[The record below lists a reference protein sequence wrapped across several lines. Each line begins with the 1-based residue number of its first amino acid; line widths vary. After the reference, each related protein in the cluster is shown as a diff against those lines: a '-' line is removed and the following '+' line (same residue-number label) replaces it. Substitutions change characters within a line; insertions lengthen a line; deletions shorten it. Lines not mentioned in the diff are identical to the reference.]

1 MKGKFGNLSVN
12 AKENYIYTRRLSE
25 YSELNQKLYLWV
37 IQETKLGNTY
47 YNTEG
52 SYTNYSTKFVVEA
65 KEIKRTT
72 LPQLNLILQKFSIG
86 HWTSSTSNETGNYTY
101 INFNFPSSTENR
113 KFTLKIGKITNT
125 TILNKIK
132 NNDYS
137 GITELLT
144 YAKNNNSIYSK
155 ELTTTST
162 AYFGE
167 FSIIIALI
175 FSIASAW
182 GSYYYSDKIVLASCH
197 ARPATREEDLKLVN
211 ILDALMVTAGLPKKP
226 DLYVVE
232 DAQPNAFATG
242 RNPEHAI
249 ICVTTGLL
257 QKLDYYELEGVI
269 AHEMSHIKNYD
280 ILLSAVVSVF
290 VGLIVM
296 LSDMFSRII
305 FWGGSK
311 DRDSDSKANGI
322 LMLLGLICLIL
333 SPIFGTLMQLALSR
347 RREFLADSTAVEFT
361 RNPDGLISALQKLEN
376 DPNELKSANSATA
389 NMYIINPFKKN
400 GEKGK
405 RKTSSL
411 WSTHPS
417 TEDRIEALR
426 NIK

>member
-1 MKGKFGNLSVN
+1 MFRASKKNKF
-12 AKENYIYTRRLSE
+12 E
-25 YSELNQKLYLWV
+25 
-37 IQETKLGNTY
+37 
-47 YNTEG
+47 
-52 SYTNYSTKFVVEA
+52 
-65 KEIKRTT
+65 
-72 LPQLNLILQKFSIG
+72 
-86 HWTSSTSNETGNYTY
+86 
-101 INFNFPSSTENR
+101 
-113 KFTLKIGKITNT
+113 
-125 TILNKIK
+125 
-132 NNDYS
+132 S
-137 GITELLT
+137 GIII
-144 YAKNNNSIYSK
+144 SIFIIVVTLIIYYICNP
-155 ELTTTST
+155 LN
-162 AYFGE
+162 FGE

-226 DLYVVE
+226 DLYVIE

-405 RKTSSL
+405 KKTSSL